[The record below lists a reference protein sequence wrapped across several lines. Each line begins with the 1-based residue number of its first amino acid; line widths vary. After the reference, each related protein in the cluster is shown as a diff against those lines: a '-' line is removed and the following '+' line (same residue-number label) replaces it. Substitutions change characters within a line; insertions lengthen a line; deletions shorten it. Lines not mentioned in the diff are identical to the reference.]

1 MKNRTCSNS
10 NFKTKNMWLLFDI
23 GRTKFRFAR
32 SFDGAALTVPEIIP
46 TPDTADEGIKRI
58 VAVARQSDQPIKA
71 IVIGASRRV
80 WGGAPIASLVKQE
93 LGVPVYFEND
103 AALAGLGEAMV
114 GVGQGFPLV
123 AYVTVSTGVGGAKIE
138 NGRLDQSALGFEPGQ
153 QIITINDQAIGR
165 LEDYV
170 SGAAVAARFGRPPRE
185 LTDDK
190 IWHDL
195 SRYLA
200 VGLTN
205 TLLHWSPDCLV
216 LGGSMFRAPGFKLA
230 VLEPLIRE
238 YLTIFPTLPAMKLA
252 TLGEASALYG
262 ALAYHRQL
270 G

>member
-103 AALAGLGEAMV
+103 AALA
-114 GVGQGFPLV
+114 
-123 AYVTVSTGVGGAKIE
+123 GVGGAKIE